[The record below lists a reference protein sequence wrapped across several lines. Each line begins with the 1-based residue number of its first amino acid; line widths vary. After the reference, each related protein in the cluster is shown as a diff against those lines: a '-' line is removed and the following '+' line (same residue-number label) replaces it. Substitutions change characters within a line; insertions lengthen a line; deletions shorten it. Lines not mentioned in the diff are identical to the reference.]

1 MEFFQAN
8 KYDRNKRIIF
18 SNKSLSSR
26 CFKMPAVYIYVYKP
40 AHMAIP
46 EYKITHPKTRSQ
58 WRKWLEKNHSTSP
71 GVWLTYYKKE
81 SGKRKFD
88 YADAVEEALCFGW
101 IDSLPGK
108 IDDERS
114 ALKFTPRKQ
123 KSIWSKLNK
132 QRIEKLIEQKLM
144 TPAGLKKI
152 EEAKKNGSWNALNSS
167 DFHAENN
174 SLPDD
179 LKKAFNKNKK
189 AIKNFMAFP
198 PGYRKRFLFWIDS
211 AKTSETK
218 ESRIKQ
224 TLLMAAANKKPGL
237 KGFKL

>member
-1 MEFFQAN
+1 L
-8 KYDRNKRIIF
+8 K
-18 SNKSLSSR
+18 
-26 CFKMPAVYIYVYKP
+26 KP
-40 AHMAIP
+40 KQD
-46 EYKITHPKTRSQ
+46 YTTTHPKTRSQ
-58 WRKWLEKNHSTSP
+58 WRKWLEKNHSTSR
-71 GVWLTYYKKE
+71 GVWLIYYKKE

-101 IDSLPGK
+101 IDSLPRK

-114 ALKFTPRKQ
+114 SLKFTPRKP

-144 TPAGLKKI
+144 TEAGLIKI
-152 EEAKKNGSWNALNSS
+152 ELAKKDGSWNTLNNS
-167 DFHAENN
+167 DSHAENN

-179 LKKAFNKNKK
+179 LRKTLSKNKK
-189 AIKNFMAFP
+189 ALENFLAFP

-211 AKTSETK
+211 AKTPGTK
-218 ESRIKQ
+218 AARIKQ
-224 TLLMAAANKKPGL
+224 TFLMAATNKKPGL